1 MAGCRCTA
9 LQSRPRAS
17 LDCTSRTLAEC
28 QPLVPPC
35 EAACHARMAAGRAGW
50 EAADRAPVDR
60 LPQLSPAATGRAPLV
75 YPGLPE
81 TVCAPGRAGAL
92 VREGAAHSQALEA
105 PPLAGPAG
113 RTPCPRGCPSPL
125 ADRLGP
131 AARRRGGGRT
141 HDKPLADATPSPLPA
156 GSRPLPAL
164 GGPAVTLPPR
174 ASVMPTKPPHA

>member
-9 LQSRPRAS
+9 LQSRPRAC

-113 RTPCPRGCPSPL
+113 RTPCPRGCP
-125 ADRLGP
+125 
-131 AARRRGGGRT
+131 ARSRTAWAPRRGGAAAAAAT
-141 HDKPLADATPSPLPA
+141 LVAPLAAAAAPA
-156 GSRPLPAL
+156 GAVPAGAPAAPL
-164 GGPAVTLPPR
+164 LP
-174 ASVMPTKPPHA
+174 MTG